1 MWAMCMFALRPGDE
15 DSAALLQS
23 SSCCAAAA
31 GMVAGMGCRVCAGG
45 KGEIQA
51 WAWMHGQKQSTQ
63 LGNVRNE
70 SCNLASLI

>member
-31 GMVAGMGCRVCAGG
+31 GMVAGMGCRICAGG

-51 WAWMHGQKQSTQ
+51 WAWMAWTEAEHSAGECKK
-63 LGNVRNE
+63 
-70 SCNLASLI
+70 